1 MIWIDVIIAIV
12 VVLSA
17 IIGFFRGFL
26 REVLGLATW
35 IVAFFVA
42 FRFAPTVETLLIDWI
57 DMDSARLVVA
67 FAAVFIGV
75 LIVGAILNYFLGQLV
90 SGTGLAGTDRVLGI
104 AFGVARGVAVLVL
117 LVMLAGVTSVP
128 RDAWWQNSIFIAKL
142 EHGAIWA
149 RGYLPPNVAGAIT
162 FPDATD
168 GTAGDGTPANAS
180 IN

>member
-42 FRFAPTVETLLIDWI
+42 FRFAPRVEGFLAQWI
-57 DMDSARLVVA
+57 EMDSARLVVA

-75 LIVGAILNYFLGQLV
+75 LIAGAIVNYMLGRLI
-90 SGTGLAGTDRVLGI
+90 SSTGLARTDRVLGI
-104 AFGVARGVAVLVL
+104 VFGVARGVAVLVL
-117 LVMLAGVTSVP
+117 LVMLAGVTSIP
-128 RDAWWQNSIFIAKL
+128 RDDWWQRSIFIAKL
-142 EHGAIWA
+142 EGGAIWA
-149 RGYLPPNVAGAIT
+149 RTYLPPNVAGAIT
-162 FPDATD
+162 FPDSEPSADPPT
-168 GTAGDGTPANAS
+168 TTRS
-180 IN
+180 S

>member
-17 IIGFFRGFL
+17 AIGFFRGFL

-42 FRFAPTVETLLIDWI
+42 FRFAPKVETLLVDWI

-75 LIVGAILNYFLGQLV
+75 LIVGAILNYFL
-90 SGTGLAGTDRVLGI
+90 D
-104 AFGVARGVAVLVL
+104 L
-117 LVMLAGVTSVP
+117 LM
-128 RDAWWQNSIFIAKL
+128 NSK
-142 EHGAIWA
+142 AIW
-149 RGYLPPNVAGAIT
+149 
-162 FPDATD
+162 
-168 GTAGDGTPANAS
+168 
-180 IN
+180 